1 LTRDLGR
8 TFIFYFLLI
17 RKTEIRSNISEIF
30 TSRERAKFCSM
41 SAFLLITSKILH
53 YTTPMRLTDTLT
65 DAAALQEIGRRLA
78 KQRLAQSKSQEE
90 LAIECGLARRT
101 IVNAET
107 GNSVQSTSLVRMLR
121 ALGLLEVL
129 DTLLPEHSI
138 KPMDVLKLKKKERKR
153 VSRNRGDQ
161 QGKKK
166 GEWQWGDE

>member
-1 LTRDLGR
+1 
-8 TFIFYFLLI
+8 
-17 RKTEIRSNISEIF
+17 
-30 TSRERAKFCSM
+30 
-41 SAFLLITSKILH
+41 
-53 YTTPMRLTDTLT
+53 
-65 DAAALQEIGRRLA
+65 
-78 KQRLAQSKSQEE
+78 
-90 LAIECGLARRT
+90 
-101 IVNAET
+101 
-107 GNSVQSTSLVRMLR
+107 MLR